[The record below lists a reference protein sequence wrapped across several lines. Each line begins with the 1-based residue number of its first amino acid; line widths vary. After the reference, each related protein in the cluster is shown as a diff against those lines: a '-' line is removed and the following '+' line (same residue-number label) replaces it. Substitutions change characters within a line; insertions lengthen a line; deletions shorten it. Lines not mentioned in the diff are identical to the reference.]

1 MPFRI
6 AKTFTVESGHLL
18 TKHPGA
24 CRFPHGHSRTV
35 EVVLTA
41 DTLDARD
48 MVCDFKALKRVIET
62 AVSRYDHSLALN
74 TADPQFT
81 TLRAAYGDRVV
92 PFEQT
97 DPTSEAMA
105 RIIFREIRSSLATAS
120 QSVADPAYPIAPA
133 VRLERVR
140 LTETATSWAEYWE

>member
-6 AKTFTVESGHLL
+6 AKSFTVESGHLL

-48 MVCDFKALKRVIET
+48 MVCDFKALKRIIET
-62 AVSRYDHSLALN
+62 AVARYDHSLALN

-81 TLRAAYGDRVV
+81 ALRAAYGDRVV
-92 PFEQT
+92 PFEHT

-105 RIIFREIRSSLATAS
+105 RVIFQEIRAALATPAG
-120 QSVADPAYPIAPA
+120 DPAYPVGPA

>member
-24 CRFPHGHSRTV
+24 CKFPHGHSRTV

-41 DTLDARD
+41 NTLDARD
-48 MVCDFKALKRVIET
+48 MVCDFKALKQIISNT
-62 AVSRYDHSLALN
+62 VSRYDHSLALN
-74 TADPQFT
+74 TADPQFPA
-81 TLRAAYGDRVV
+81 LRAAYGDRVV
-92 PFEQT
+92 PFDNT
-97 DPTSEAMA
+97 DPTSEAVA
-105 RIIFREIRSSLATAS
+105 RVIFREIRAALTTSPG
-120 QSVADPAYPIAPA
+120 DPAYPIGPA

-140 LTETATSWAEYWE
+140 VTETATSWAEYWE

>member
-48 MVCDFKALKRVIET
+48 MVCDFKALKHIIEA

-74 TADPQFT
+74 TADPQFA
-81 TLRAAYGDRVV
+81 TLHATYGDRIV
-92 PFEQT
+92 PFERA
-97 DPTSEAMA
+97 DPTTEAMA
-105 RIIFREIRSSLATAS
+105 RVIFLEIRTALAAPPR
-120 QSVADPAYPIAPA
+120 DPAYPIPPA